1 MKEFYVTLLSNNSM
15 DYFPANTTSSFT
27 VRLHKNIT
35 LGENWFVGLAEIHYS
50 YHFVNVRE
58 NHNAIIEKSAD
69 SVSLWKIEEGA
80 YTSVPDLIHEVNKAY
95 GNRPLLEFRPHTRRV
110 KLDQNVVNSET
121 DMMVLQGNMASQLGF
136 RPSENILKYKESP
149 EPASVLFGVP
159 HQMMVYCD
167 IIEPQFIGHEVA
179 QVLRNVIIGN
189 ASYKFG
195 APHHVEFK
203 NIHYIKK
210 GVSHNYN
217 QYKGLHG

>member
-1 MKEFYVTLLSNNSM
+1 M
-15 DYFPANTTSSFT
+15 P
-27 VRLHKNIT
+27 
-35 LGENWFVGLAEIHYS
+35 
-50 YHFVNVRE
+50 
-58 NHNAIIEKSAD
+58 
-69 SVSLWKIEEGA
+69 SLWKIEEGA

-195 APHHVEFK
+195 APRHVEFE
-203 NIHYIKK
+203 NIHYVSVSRKEFHTITINIRDYTGEHLPFSHGVLSLKLHIKEVPSK
-210 GVSHNYN
+210 E
-217 QYKGLHG
+217 